1 MKIVS
6 WNVNS
11 LNVRLPHVL
20 DYLKEHQPD
29 VLALQETKQTDDNFH
44 KDDLEAAGYHV
55 AFQGQKTYNGVAIIS
70 KHPLEDVSFDIPNL
84 DDPQKRVIA
93 ATINGVRIIDIYLPN
108 GQEVGSEKY
117 AYKMK
122 WITALKAYVQD
133 ELKTHDKLVLLG
145 DYNIAPAD
153 IDIHDPDRW
162 RDKIMCSDE
171 ERAHY
176 QDLLNMGLHDSLR
189 ELHPNEPMLS
199 WWDYRANAFRR
210 KWGIRIDHLLVTSNI
225 KVLAG
230 GIHSEER
237 AKERPSDHAPAWIEI
252 KA

>member
-29 VLALQETKQTDDNFH
+29 VLALQETKQTDDKFP
-44 KDDLEAAGYHV
+44 KDDIEAAGYHV

-70 KHPLEDVSFDIPNL
+70 KHPLEDISFDIPNL

-93 ATINGVRIIDIYLPN
+93 ATIQGIRIIDIYLPN

-122 WITALKAYVQD
+122 WINALKTYVQD
-133 ELKTHDKLVLLG
+133 ELKTHEKLVLLG

-162 RDKIMCSDE
+162 QGKIMCSDE

-189 ELHPNEPMLS
+189 ELHPDEPMFS

-225 KVLAG
+225 QVLDG
-230 GIHSEER
+230 GIHAEER

-252 KA
+252 KD

>member
-29 VLALQETKQTDDNFH
+29 VLALQETKQTDDKFP
-44 KDDLEAAGYHV
+44 KDDIEAASYHV

-93 ATINGVRIIDIYLPN
+93 ATIQGIRIIDIYLPN
-108 GQEVGSEKY
+108 GQEIGSEKY

-122 WITALKAYVQD
+122 WITALKAYVQE
-133 ELKTHDKLVLLG
+133 ELTKYDKLVLLG

-162 RDKIMCSDE
+162 RGKIMCSDE
-171 ERAHY
+171 ERSHY
-176 QDLLNMGLHDSLR
+176 QDLLDMGLHDSLR
-189 ELHPNEPMLS
+189 ELHPNEPMFS
-199 WWDYRANAFRR
+199 WWDYRSNAFRR
-210 KWGIRIDHLLVTSNI
+210 KWGIRIDHLLVTPNL
-225 KVLAG
+225 KVVAG
-230 GIHSEER
+230 GIHAEER

-252 KA
+252 LS